1 MPGPA
6 LNSGAMGISLAEKIL
21 SIVQSDGQ
29 ISLDFAQVE
38 RMTAS
43 FTNALVMTLLEALG
57 GDELDERVLR
67 ESAANGVLAEW
78 QRAVDRYGRG
88 IRLSTQRPGAA

>member
-6 LNSGAMGISLAEKIL
+6 LNSGAMGISLAERIL
-21 SIVQSDGQ
+21 SIVQSNGQ
-29 ISLDFAQVE
+29 ISLDFSQVE

-57 GDELDERVLR
+57 GEALIERVSR

-78 QRAVDRYGRG
+78 QRAVERYERG
-88 IRLSTQRPGAA
+88 VRLSTQRPGAA